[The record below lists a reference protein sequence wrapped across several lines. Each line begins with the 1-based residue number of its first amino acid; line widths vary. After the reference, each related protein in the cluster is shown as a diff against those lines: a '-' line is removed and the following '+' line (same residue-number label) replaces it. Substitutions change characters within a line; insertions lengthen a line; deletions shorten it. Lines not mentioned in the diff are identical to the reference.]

1 MVVATKEQVD
11 AAFRVGEGGRR
22 LRDSEYILDVEN
34 MLVTNIKEAM
44 LKLGG
49 TLAKNLSKNAPVS
62 SGKLSDPKTFYVDSI
77 RETKTGFRLEI
88 KVGVDYYDY
97 IDKGV
102 RGIKNRRKT
111 YPNAE
116 GRFYQYKTYGM
127 PVEALQNL
135 EGWMKRKNMEI
146 DATNLIEGR
155 QMLPQISSS
164 AKRLAY
170 YIKKY
175 GIEGRQFIKQ
185 SINEST
191 PQFNLDI
198 KSIGSDSL
206 VLKISK

>member
-1 MVVATKEQVD
+1 MAVATKAEVAD
-11 AAFRVGEGGRR
+11 LVIGGVR
-22 LRDSEYILDVEN
+22 LKGNQYILDVDKMVATN
-34 MLVTNIKEAM
+34 MKEAM

-111 YPNAE
+111 FPNDE
-116 GRFYQYKTYGM
+116 GRFYQFKTYGM

>member
-1 MVVATKEQVD
+1 MVVATKEQVEGL
-11 AAFRVGEGGRR
+11 FNVGGVR
-22 LRDSEYILDVEN
+22 LKPNEYILDVDN
-34 MLVTNIKEAM
+34 MLVTNMKEAM

-62 SGKLSDPKTFYVDSI
+62 SGKLSDPKTFYVDSV

-102 RGIKNRRKT
+102 RGIRNRRKT
-111 YPNAE
+111 YPNAD
-116 GRFYQYKTYGM
+116 GRFYQFKTYGM
-127 PVEALQNL
+127 PIEALQSL

-146 DATNLIEGR
+146 EATNLIEGR
-155 QMLPQISSS
+155 QMLTQISSS